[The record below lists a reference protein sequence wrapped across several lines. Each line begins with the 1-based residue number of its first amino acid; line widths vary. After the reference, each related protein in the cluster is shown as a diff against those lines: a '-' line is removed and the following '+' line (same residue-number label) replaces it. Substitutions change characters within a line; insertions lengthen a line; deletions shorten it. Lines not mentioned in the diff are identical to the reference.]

1 MSTCVSTWRRPV
13 RLNYT
18 RVIPRRQARGVLC
31 ELPAPDRRIHEAPRV
46 ARVDV
51 LTVLTGADQTTPRLT
66 WYGEEGERIELSGRV
81 LANWVTKAANLL
93 TDECG
98 TGVGDRL
105 VLDLPAHWRLLVWA
119 CAGRA
124 LGAEVEVAVAT
135 GAGDDAAAHDADVV
149 VVTHRPD
156 AWLGAGD
163 VIATPL
169 PALARAWPTPLPA
182 GVVDGAAE
190 LMGQPDV
197 PTFAVARSEVGTGRD
212 GQRLL
217 LTAED
222 PRALVARAWRC
233 WAAGGSVVLVTP
245 RPAPEIAAIGDQ
257 ERALPDDLRAR

>member
-1 MSTCVSTWRRPV
+1 VGTCVSTWRRSV

-31 ELPAPDRRIHEAPRV
+31 GLPAPDRTIHEAPRV

-51 LTVLTGADQTTPRLT
+51 LTVLTGADPTTPRLT

-105 VLDLPAHWRLLVWA
+105 LLDLPAHWRLLVWA

-124 LGAEVEVAVAT
+124 LGAEVEVEVAE
-135 GAGDDAAAHDADVV
+135 AGDAAADSDADV

-156 AWLGAGD
+156 AWLGARE

-197 PTFAVARSEVGTGRD
+197 ATFAVARAEVGAERGD

-217 LTAED
+217 LPAED

-245 RPAPEIAAIGDQ
+245 RPAPEIAAIGEQ
-257 ERALPDDLRAR
+257 EHALPGDLTER